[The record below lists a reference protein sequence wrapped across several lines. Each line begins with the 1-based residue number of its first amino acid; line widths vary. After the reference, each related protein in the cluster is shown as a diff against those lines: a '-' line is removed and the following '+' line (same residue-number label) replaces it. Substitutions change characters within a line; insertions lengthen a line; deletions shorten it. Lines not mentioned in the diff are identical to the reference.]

1 MICLDCKHG
10 KPENGKV
17 ILVAFE
23 RNGTTVVL
31 KDVPALVCPICGTY
45 YTTEETTD
53 ILLKYGDEAV
63 AKGAEIEV
71 FRIKAA

>member
-17 ILVAFE
+17 TIAFE

-53 ILLKYGDEAV
+53 IILKLGNDAV
-63 AKGAEIEV
+63 EKGAEIEV
-71 FRIKAA
+71 LRVKAA